1 MTTTP
6 TQPTLTDRYVAE
18 AVRHVPRAQRADIE
32 AELRASIADAVDGGL
47 ESGMDATAA
56 ELAALTELGEPVRLA
71 AEFSGHSLALI
82 GPRLYLDYVR
92 TLQVVLSTLIPLWL
106 LIVGLTTFADGASA
120 PEAIGAAVFG
130 ALETA
135 MALIFFVTL
144 VFALAER
151 WGARGSRGSRPA
163 KSGARAAW
171 DPRSLPPVLDKR
183 NYFAEL
189 IGGTIFAALIAVG
202 LVFAQTLGAVLVPAE
217 GPDATLIGP
226 IQMELWQSGAFYIAL
241 LYAAVSISF
250 HIASYSTGWS
260 FANAIATLVL
270 GVLFV
275 VPTVWLAA
283 SGQLIN
289 PDYFD
294 AIAWPAGAGVVTTIV
309 IVVVLLLSVMD
320 AVDGLVRATRARGR
334 K

>member
-1 MTTTP
+1 MTSTP
-6 TQPTLTDRYVAE
+6 THPTLTDRFVAE
-18 AVRHVPRAQRADIE
+18 AVRRVPRAQRADIE

-82 GPRLYLDYVR
+82 GPRFYLDYVR
-92 TLQVVLSTLIPLWL
+92 ALQVLLSTLIPLWL
-106 LIVGLTTFADGASA
+106 LIVGLTRFADGASA
-120 PEAIGAAVFG
+120 TEAIGAAVLG

-135 MALIFFVTL
+135 MSLIFFVTL

-151 WGARGSRGSRPA
+151 WGERGSRPA
-163 KSGARAAW
+163 TGSARAAW
-171 DPRSLPPVLDKR
+171 DPRLLPPVLDRR

-189 IGGTIFAALIAVG
+189 IGGTVFAALIAAG
-202 LVFAQTLGAVLVPAE
+202 LIFAQTLGAVE

-226 IQMELWQSGAFYIAL
+226 IQLELWQSGAFYIAL

-283 SGQLIN
+283 SGRLIN

-294 AIAWPAGAGVVTTIV
+294 AIGWPAGAGVVTTIV
-309 IVVVLLLSVMD
+309 IVVVVLLSVMD
-320 AVDGLVRATRARGR
+320 AVDGLVRAARARGR
-334 K
+334 A